1 MQTILKI
8 DPTDNLIV
16 ALKDLKKGQRVNW
29 DHQEYILN
37 SDVKAKHK
45 FATQGVAVGDIVS
58 LYGVPVGKATKP
70 IAKGEAVTTDNIS
83 HYAAPVT
90 LEDETTYHFEN
101 PDISAWQNLTFRG
114 IVRDDGR
121 VGTAN
126 YWLVIPLVFC
136 ENRNVQKVTDAM
148 NEALGYSNN
157 NLKNFAHQIASGSA
171 HSPEVSRP
179 FPHLDGV
186 RCITVTS
193 GCGGATSDSMTMCE
207 VLAAYADHPNVMGV
221 TVFALGCEKAR
232 IVDFQQAL
240 KQRNP
245 AFSKPTIYFKQQEWS
260 SEEKMMQDALTSTY
274 HLIRDAP
281 IVERMDVPLSSLKIG
296 VKCGASDGFSGI
308 SANPA
313 MGVVSDRLIALGG
326 ASGLAEFPE
335 LCGAEGDI
343 VRRCVSLPLKE
354 KFLSLM
360 QRYEAVANFFDTS
373 IADNPSPGNITD
385 GLITDAIK
393 SAGAAKKG
401 GRAPISAVCDYAEPM
416 PDAGLSLVCTP
427 GNDVDTVTGLVAA
440 GCNVVIF
447 STGLG
452 TPTGNPIVPVLKIST
467 NSAIAAKMPDIIDY
481 DCGGVIE
488 GQSLSSI
495 ADGLFTKVIEAA
507 SGTYKVKAERLEQ
520 YDFMLWKRSL
530 DL

>member
-16 ALKDLKKGQRVNW
+16 ALKDLKKDERVNW
-29 DHQEYILN
+29 NNEEYILN

-45 FATQGVAVGDIVS
+45 FATQDIPVGEIVS
-58 LYGVPVGKATKP
+58 LYGVPVGKASRP
-70 IAKGEAVTTDNIS
+70 ITKGEAITTDNIK

-90 LEDETTYHFEN
+90 LEDGEAYHFEN
-101 PDISAWQNLTFRG
+101 PDVSAWRHLTFRG
-114 IVRDDGR
+114 VIRDDGR

-148 NEALGYSNN
+148 NEALGYTNN
-157 NLKNFAHQIASGSA
+157 TLKNFAHQIASGNA
-171 HSPEVSRP
+171 HHQAVARP

-193 GCGGATSDSMTMCE
+193 GCGGAASDSMTMCD

-245 AFSKPTIYFKQQEWS
+245 AFNKPVIYFKQQDWS
-260 SEEKMMQDALTSTY
+260 SEEQMMQDALASTY
-274 HLIRDAP
+274 NLIRQAP
-281 IVERMDVPLSSLKIG
+281 MAERVDVPLSRLKIG

-313 MGVVSDRLIALGG
+313 MGLVSDWLVTLGG

-343 VRRCVSLPLKE
+343 VKRCDGLALKE

-360 QRYEAVANFFDTS
+360 QRYERVANFFDTT
-373 IADNPSPGNITD
+373 IADNPSPGNIAD

-427 GNDVDTVTGLVAA
+427 GNDVDAVTGLVAA

-481 DCGGVIE
+481 DCGPVIE
-488 GQSLSSI
+488 GHPLSSI
-495 ADGLFTKVIEAA
+495 ADGLFNKVIETA
-507 SGTYKVKAERLEQ
+507 SGAYQVKADRLEQ